1 MLNNLTI
8 TELELIDMFANIE
21 GHYSDLVT
29 WEDNKLE
36 HLLRHAQQGDLVD
49 EKGVVP
55 LPIILRLQP
64 QDQMNTVT
72 HSMCEVLI
80 EHCKVPVTV
89 VVPGSL
95 VTFSRIQ
102 TELLEKSNVTLIA
115 DKALRVVC
123 ADMVLKRSTHLKFP
137 IVNELTLQRSVI
149 DSNFEQKTISKL
161 LIVNCSKFDNLEKI
175 SAINVT
181 IKYSS
186 TDEIPTHWHMFSREL
201 KYLHIGKQTKLQLFK
216 NDPPENICVIPVEKI
231 NNIAKYFTYIG
242 EFALRVGADKF
253 SGPIKLVSFALVD
266 IGKFAYKIEDDEP
279 SLLKALNVWC
289 IYRDDI
295 ASLGDVLNLQEALIE
310 HGLSKYA
317 K

>member
-149 DSNFEQKTISKL
+149 DSNFEGP
-161 LIVNCSKFDNLEKI
+161 VN
-175 SAINVT
+175 
-181 IKYSS
+181 
-186 TDEIPTHWHMFSREL
+186 
-201 KYLHIGKQTKLQLFK
+201 
-216 NDPPENICVIPVEKI
+216 
-231 NNIAKYFTYIG
+231 
-242 EFALRVGADKF
+242 
-253 SGPIKLVSFALVD
+253 
-266 IGKFAYKIEDDEP
+266 YKP
-279 SLLKALNVWC
+279 
-289 IYRDDI
+289 
-295 ASLGDVLNLQEALIE
+295 
-310 HGLSKYA
+310 H
-317 K
+317 